1 MVVEIR
7 AERCFFRKRSVSFF
21 SVLLCGLNVEL
32 ALATLLPRS
41 SWLYVGFFAR
51 PLPLPF
57 GFSTC
62 LSESK
67 LNVATNY

>member
-7 AERCFFRKRSVSFF
+7 AERCFFQKRSVSFF

-41 SWLYVGFFAR
+41 SWLHVGFFAR
-51 PLPLPF
+51 PLLS

-62 LSESK
+62 LSKSN

>member
-7 AERCFFRKRSVSFF
+7 TERCFFRKRSVSFF

-51 PLPLPF
+51 PLPS
-57 GFSTC
+57 GFSTW
-62 LSESK
+62 LSKSK